1 MTNPAPIALVNK
13 KIIPKASIYYC
24 FKILLAKKANIYVE
38 NTPDSIVTQFTS
50 FDILVYK
57 GATPPNTSDTNVNLD
72 KLFPSEVRRNLSP
85 FRCFPFQDGRGIGVG
100 VEPLFR
106 PFDHVEDRFVLRYAF
121 QKRLAFLL
129 FYPTDGVPAVRV
141 DR

>member
-1 MTNPAPIALVNK
+1 MTNPAPIKLVNK

-72 KLFPSEVRRNLSP
+72 KSKKYPASFSRLTLSFSLPSRFSSCCFFQLFIMGARYKIFVYNAL
-85 FRCFPFQDGRGIGVG
+85 FIDTLF
-100 VEPLFR
+100 VETGNWKL
-106 PFDHVEDRFVLRYAF
+106 ENY
-121 QKRLAFLL
+121 
-129 FYPTDGVPAVRV
+129 
-141 DR
+141 